1 MMFKASKRFAVL
13 LSMMLVFA
21 LGAPAVSAAVPAD
34 SGSGDEEEYRE
45 EKVGQP
51 GEEVTLGGWT
61 IKSNSDDD
69 FVEIVRKE
77 NGDGKIISIA
87 HIYSVKGAL
96 TTEVNV
102 EIEGSVSADHLIFWG
117 NPDYQ
122 IRESDKIKLSV
133 DCDDPEISDGVKIN
147 FPVRCFSDKTE
158 NPDFRDRVIEVEDYS
173 DTVCFKKW
181 LKNRDGEEGDKPA
194 WMYEFYN
201 MDSRK
206 KVEVGGWTISD
217 NNVTGDGDSCV
228 VGGEDKK
235 DDNMCWADVWSP
247 SANKKPIDTVITGTT
262 DAKNLEFGLWDHTDE
277 NGYDRFRRPKEG
289 DKVLIDVTKPENG
302 RAGDSVSVYFSG
314 WNLPDEY
321 EKDPDYVNKI
331 FAVKDNPGIKYELT
345 TEEDVHSDGE
355 TETLWVFSFE
365 IEEEEK
371 TDTEKRNELAAG
383 DRKTENGSK
392 TERTQ
397 VLGDTLKMAGE
408 KSGKKWVFSLTG
420 LKDKKGIQKLTVNA
434 LAKFNA
440 EDLKG
445 LDLSKVTVSFNGADG
460 SSTEG
465 TEKDVKKLLKINK
478 KGQVTVKADK
488 THASYTLMIPVNEC
502 TLCLTVVNVN
512 FDKKA
517 IKDKKIT
524 ALQGEGSSVSVNLM
538 QFAGK
543 EAQTKESD
551 FLSADWTLDNGIAVT
566 STDPRN
572 PVRSKKQMNAYLS
585 EDYRTLTIANPG
597 TVKAG
602 NVKITAVINGRK
614 YSATVKVK
622 VQ

>member
-1 MMFKASKRFAVL
+1 
-13 LSMMLVFA
+13 
-21 LGAPAVSAAVPAD
+21 
-34 SGSGDEEEYRE
+34 
-45 EKVGQP
+45 
-51 GEEVTLGGWT
+51 
-61 IKSNSDDD
+61 
-69 FVEIVRKE
+69 
-77 NGDGKIISIA
+77 
-87 HIYSVKGAL
+87 
-96 TTEVNV
+96 
-102 EIEGSVSADHLIFWG
+102 
-117 NPDYQ
+117 
-122 IRESDKIKLSV
+122 
-133 DCDDPEISDGVKIN
+133 
-147 FPVRCFSDKTE
+147 
-158 NPDFRDRVIEVEDYS
+158 
-173 DTVCFKKW
+173 
-181 LKNRDGEEGDKPA
+181 
-194 WMYEFYN
+194 
-201 MDSRK
+201 
-206 KVEVGGWTISD
+206 
-217 NNVTGDGDSCV
+217 
-228 VGGEDKK
+228 
-235 DDNMCWADVWSP
+235 
-247 SANKKPIDTVITGTT
+247 
-262 DAKNLEFGLWDHTDE
+262 
-277 NGYDRFRRPKEG
+277 
-289 DKVLIDVTKPENG
+289 
-302 RAGDSVSVYFSG
+302 
-314 WNLPDEY
+314 
-321 EKDPDYVNKI
+321 
-331 FAVKDNPGIKYELT
+331 
-345 TEEDVHSDGE
+345 
-355 TETLWVFSFE
+355 
-365 IEEEEK
+365 
-371 TDTEKRNELAAG
+371 
-383 DRKTENGSK
+383 
-392 TERTQ
+392 
-397 VLGDTLKMAGE
+397 MAGE

-566 STDPRN
+566 STDPQN

-585 EDYRTLTIANPG
+585 EDYRTITIANPG